1 MRVADLEVD
10 ESEVAAVAS
19 AVSAVHARVGLDRA
33 LTRGSL
39 DAVGAVRVAEVLD
52 SVTER
57 FARRVELLRDVLERL
72 GRFPDAF
79 VHEVSRTEAGL
90 VSSLAADGGAGA
102 GGPESAGGVA
112 TSSGRR

>member
-1 MRVADLEVD
+1 VADLEVD
-10 ESEVAAVAS
+10 ESEIAAVAS

-33 LTRGSL
+33 LTRG
-39 DAVGAVRVAEVLD
+39 AVGAVRVAEVFD